1 MKNIRSLFSCVVV
14 SVALVICRFIYSDFG
29 NGTHLNITTWD
40 ALGYYMYL
48 PATFIYHDATELKWL
63 PAIEQ
68 KYKVQ
73 GGELYQAQ
81 RCKQNGNYVFKYL
94 GGVAILQ
101 TPFFFLAH
109 FIATHSRYAADG
121 FSPPYQYA
129 VALGILFYFI
139 CSLFLLRKI
148 LLRWFSDTTV
158 ALTILLLVLAT
169 NAIQSA
175 AVDTGMSHAPIF
187 PLYVLLLYATIKW
200 HNKPTVFSAC
210 ATGYLIGLAT
220 ISRPT
225 EAIMLFIP
233 LLWNTQSKTDAQLKW
248 TLVKQHLS
256 HVSWAVIGGFAGVLP
271 QLLYWKFATGSFV
284 YDVGSKWVFL
294 NPYFRVLFGWEKG
307 WFIYTPV
314 TLFFVAGL
322 FFIKKYPFA
331 KSVIWFCVLNIYI
344 IISWSD
350 WKYGGSY
357 TTRALVQSYPVFA
370 FALAAFVQ
378 HISGYRW
385 RYLFYGLAVYLTA
398 VNLFQIYQ
406 YNQTIIHSYD
416 MNRRYYCRVYLN
428 PSPTPLDMSL
438 LDTDEFIYNENEF
451 ESTVLV
457 KYDTFLNLKPVYA
470 QPIELAKVFVEPN
483 AQNTWFKAE
492 AVIYGKQWLW
502 GTYLNVKSV
511 SGDSVKQNRA
521 RLFNGISAE
530 GKDNGV
536 ALYFQLPTMKDSSTV
551 TVSLSSDV
559 GFEGDLKSL
568 KVTRLSTR

>member
-14 SVALVICRFIYSDFG
+14 SAALIICRFIYSDFG
-29 NGTHLNITTWD
+29 TGTPLNITTWD

-48 PATFIYHDATELKWL
+48 PATFIYNDATELKWL

-81 RCKQNGNYVFKYL
+81 RCKNGNYVFKYL

-101 TPFFFLAH
+101 APFFFIAH
-109 FIATHSRYAADG
+109 YAATHSQYAPDG

-148 LLRWFSDTTV
+148 LLGYFSDTTT
-158 ALTILLLVLAT
+158 AITIFLLVLAT

-200 HNKPTVFSAC
+200 HNKPSVLWAC
-210 ATGYLIGLAT
+210 ATGYVIGLAT

-233 LLWNTQSKTDAQLKW
+233 LLWNTQTKQDAQQKW
-248 TLVKQHLS
+248 ALVKQYLPHIGFAIL
-256 HVSWAVIGGFAGVLP
+256 GGFAGVLP

-314 TLFFVAGL
+314 TLFIVAG
-322 FFIKKYPFA
+322 FFYLKKYPFA
-331 KSVIWFCVLNIYI
+331 KSVIWFCALNIYI

-370 FALAAFVQ
+370 LALAAFIQ
-378 HISGYRW
+378 HISGSRW
-385 RYLFYGLAVYLTA
+385 RFLFYGLAVYLTA

-438 LDTDEFIYNENEF
+438 LDTEEFVYNEKDYAP
-451 ESTVLV
+451 TVLLNT
-457 KYDTFLNLKPVYA
+457 DTLLNLQPAYA
-470 QPIELAKVFVEPN
+470 QPIELAKISVEPN
-483 AQNTWFKAE
+483 AKNVWLKTE
-492 AVIYGKQWLW
+492 AVVYGKQWLW
-502 GTYLNVKSV
+502 GAYLNVKSE
-511 SGDSVKQNRA
+511 SGDSVKQSRT

-536 ALYFQLPTMKDSSTV
+536 ALYFQLPALKDSSTV
-551 TVSLSSDV
+551 TISLSSDV
-559 GFEGDLKSL
+559 GFQGDLKSL
-568 KVTRLSTR
+568 KLTRLQK